1 MCALIL
7 IPSLA
12 HPQLGR
18 QVLPLESRDARQPSG
33 KQRPRTRRPASGVA
47 PTGPRTT
54 LAILLFLLQKFPD
67 PHMRYADMMQAG
79 RFCHGDKSP
88 VMKTDIGKMNDWFIN
103 LVILG
108 EWEWGI
114 GFTQVVE
121 LFIHL
126 NLLKYLEDTLH

>member
-1 MCALIL
+1 
-7 IPSLA
+7 
-12 HPQLGR
+12 
-18 QVLPLESRDARQPSG
+18 
-33 KQRPRTRRPASGVA
+33 
-47 PTGPRTT
+47 
-54 LAILLFLLQKFPD
+54 
-67 PHMRYADMMQAG
+67 MMQAG
-79 RFCHGDKSP
+79 RFCHGDQSP